1 MPPVPRPHV
10 NGRGS
15 AKLLALTLAAVGLVG
30 FAGCDLNENADVDRG
45 RQLFTANCGTCHALA
60 QAGTSA
66 QVGPNLDAAFSQ
78 ARADGMDNDTIE
90 GVVQMQISNPRPAE
104 PDQADVYMPADLV
117 EGQDAEDV
125 ATYVAS
131 VAGVPGAKPPKA
143 PGGPGGQVFAQ
154 NGCGSCHTL
163 AAAGSGGVQGP
174 NLDDVLPGQ
183 SKGEVTQSIVNP
195 DKKIAKGFGPGV
207 MPNTFGDAIT
217 PQDLKLLVE
226 FLLDNAGKKSG

>member
-10 NGRGS
+10 NRRGS
-15 AKLLALTLAAVGLVG
+15 AKLLAITLAVIGLLG

-45 RQLFTANCGTCHALA
+45 RQLFTANCGTCHTLA
-60 QAGTSA
+60 QAGTT
-66 QVGPNLDAAFSQ
+66 QTVGPNLDAAFAR

-104 PDQADVYMPADLV
+104 PDQTDVYMPADLV

-143 PGGPGGQVFAQ
+143 PGGPGGQIFAD

-163 AAAGSGGVQGP
+163 KAAGSGGTTGP
-174 NLDDVLPGQ
+174 NLDEVLPGQ
-183 SKGEVTQSIVNP
+183 TASEITKSIVDP
-195 DKKIAKGFGPGV
+195 DAKIATGFAAGV
-207 MPNTFGDAIT
+207 MPTNFGDAIVAN
-217 PQDLKLLVE
+217 QLKLLVK
-226 FLLDNAGKKSG
+226 FLLQNAGKS

>member
-15 AKLLALTLAAVGLVG
+15 AKLLALTLAAIGLLG

-45 RQLFTANCGTCHALA
+45 RQLFTANCGTCHTLA
-60 QAGTSA
+60 QAGTT
-66 QVGPNLDAAFSQ
+66 QTVGPNLDAAFAR

-104 PDQADVYMPADLV
+104 PDQTDVYMPADLV

-143 PGGPGGQVFAQ
+143 PGGAGGQIFAD

-163 AAAGSGGVQGP
+163 KAAGSGGTTGP
-174 NLDDVLPGQ
+174 NLDEVLPGQ
-183 SKGEVTQSIVNP
+183 TASEITKSIVDP
-195 DKKIAKGFGPGV
+195 DAKIATGFAAGV
-207 MPNTFGDAIT
+207 MPTNFGDAIAAN
-217 PQDLKLLVE
+217 QLKLLVK
-226 FLLDNAGKKSG
+226 FLLENAGKS